1 MQCNARLG
9 GAEQPRPLPRPRA
22 GEHVADRDD
31 EGETYSQIDIMRR
44 TPGLVFTVHLTVDN
58 GVFAELN
65 ADNWSTLSIIA
76 HGRIL

>member
-1 MQCNARLG
+1 MISTPARVKSEATVQCNARLG

-44 TPGLVFTVHLTVDN
+44 TPGLVSTSQLTMGFLQN
-58 GVFAELN
+58 
-65 ADNWSTLSIIA
+65 
-76 HGRIL
+76 

>member
-1 MQCNARLG
+1 MKSEATVQCSAGLG

-44 TPGLVFTVHLTVDN
+44 TPGLVSSLQLTMGFSRN
-58 GVFAELN
+58 
-65 ADNWSTLSIIA
+65 
-76 HGRIL
+76 